1 MSQRAELP
9 TKPRP
14 SKSERPVPK
23 SCPSGAVVGSELVVV
38 DGEDVVLG
46 VLDDE
51 DDVEVLGVLD
61 DVSEDFDVV
70 VVVVVVLLVEVELVE
85 DGGVELG
92 DVGCEEEGT
101 SGRWGSSLLFSDR
114 PMAMPMTTTSAVA
127 TMMMGMLRDLGVPLP
142 DMPNIIADFLK
153 M

>member
-1 MSQRAELP
+1 M
-9 TKPRP
+9 
-14 SKSERPVPK
+14 PK
-23 SCPSGAVVGSELVVV
+23 SCPSGADVGSELVVV
-38 DGEDVVLG
+38 DDEDVVLG
-46 VLDDE
+46 VDDE
-51 DDVEVLGVLD
+51 DDVDVLDVLDVLD

-85 DGGVELG
+85 DGGVELD

-142 DMPNIIADFLK
+142 DMPIIIADFLK

>member
-1 MSQRAELP
+1 M
-9 TKPRP
+9 
-14 SKSERPVPK
+14 PK
-23 SCPSGAVVGSELVVV
+23 SCPSGVDVGSELVVV
-38 DGEDVVLG
+38 ADEDVVLG
-46 VLDDE
+46 VDDE

-61 DVSEDFDVV
+61 DASEVFDV

-92 DVGCEEEGT
+92 DVGCEDEGT

-142 DMPNIIADFLK
+142 DMPIIIADFLK

>member
-70 VVVVVVLLVEVELVE
+70 VVVVVDLLVEVELVE

-142 DMPNIIADFLK
+142 DMPIIIADFLK

>member
-1 MSQRAELP
+1 M
-9 TKPRP
+9 
-14 SKSERPVPK
+14 PK
-23 SCPSGAVVGSELVVV
+23 SCPSGADVGSELVVV
-38 DGEDVVLG
+38 DDVDVVLG
-46 VLDDE
+46 VDDE
-51 DDVEVLGVLD
+51 EDVEVLGVLDLLD

-85 DGGVELG
+85 DGGVELD

-142 DMPNIIADFLK
+142 DMPIIIADFLK

>member
-1 MSQRAELP
+1 M
-9 TKPRP
+9 
-14 SKSERPVPK
+14 PK
-23 SCPSGAVVGSELVVV
+23 SCPSGADVGSELVVV
-38 DGEDVVLG
+38 DDEDVVLG
-46 VLDDE
+46 VDDE
-51 DDVEVLGVLD
+51 EDVEVLGVLDLLD

-85 DGGVELG
+85 DGGVELD

-142 DMPNIIADFLK
+142 DMPIIIADFLK

>member
-1 MSQRAELP
+1 M
-9 TKPRP
+9 
-14 SKSERPVPK
+14 PK
-23 SCPSGAVVGSELVVV
+23 SCPSGTDVGSELVVV
-38 DGEDVVLG
+38 ADEEVVLG
-46 VLDDE
+46 VDDE
-51 DDVEVLGVLD
+51 DDVDVLDVLDVLD
-61 DVSEDFDVV
+61 DDSEDFVVV

-85 DGGVELG
+85 GDGVELG

-101 SGRWGSSLLFSDR
+101 SGRLGSSLLFSDS

-142 DMPNIIADFLK
+142 DMPIIIADFLK

>member
-1 MSQRAELP
+1 M
-9 TKPRP
+9 
-14 SKSERPVPK
+14 PK
-23 SCPSGAVVGSELVVV
+23 SCPSGTDVGSELVVV
-38 DGEDVVLG
+38 ADEEVVLG
-46 VLDDE
+46 VDDE
-51 DDVEVLGVLD
+51 DDVDVLDVLD
-61 DVSEDFDVV
+61 DDSEDFVVV

-85 DGGVELG
+85 GDGVELG

-101 SGRWGSSLLFSDR
+101 SGRLGSSLLFSDS

-142 DMPNIIADFLK
+142 NMPIIIADFLK

>member
-23 SCPSGAVVGSELVVV
+23 SCPSGAVVGSELVV

-92 DVGCEEEGT
+92 DVGCEGEGT

-142 DMPNIIADFLK
+142 DMPIIIADFLK

>member
-1 MSQRAELP
+1 M
-9 TKPRP
+9 
-14 SKSERPVPK
+14 PK
-23 SCPSGAVVGSELVVV
+23 SCPSGADVGSELVVV
-38 DGEDVVLG
+38 DDEDVVLG
-46 VLDDE
+46 VDDE
-51 DDVEVLGVLD
+51 DDVEVLGVLDLLD

-142 DMPNIIADFLK
+142 DMPIIIADFLK

>member
-1 MSQRAELP
+1 M
-9 TKPRP
+9 
-14 SKSERPVPK
+14 PK
-23 SCPSGAVVGSELVVV
+23 SCPSGADVGSELVVV

-46 VLDDE
+46 VDDE
-51 DDVEVLGVLD
+51 EDVEVLGVLD
-61 DVSEDFDVV
+61 DVSEVFDGV
-70 VVVVVVLLVEVELVE
+70 VVVVVVLLVEVEFVE

-142 DMPNIIADFLK
+142 DMPIIIADFLK

>member
-142 DMPNIIADFLK
+142 DMPSIIADFLK